1 MRKTRKRPRAALCA
15 AIAAAVITAAVI
27 AAPAA
32 LGGRQDVAI
41 VKIGNLVLRANGGIT
56 PQALPRR
63 RYAPIRFQGYG
74 TIRSRDG
81 SLPPEATKAAVN
93 FDRDGRLNVNGLPSC
108 PPARVEALPPPL
120 ARRACKGAI
129 VGSGKVEA
137 TLQVP
142 ILGPVQVTS
151 PLTIF
156 NGPRQGR
163 NPTAILHAWTTLPVP
178 EVYAPIVTLERR
190 PQGVQAR
197 VDLPDLAGDGV
208 ITGIRVKVGRR
219 WRFRGKRPS
228 YASARCSRGILTT
241 GGRFEFD
248 DGKVISG
255 TLYTPCQV
263 RRARRGRR

>member
-1 MRKTRKRPRAALCA
+1 MRKTRKRLQAALGA
-15 AIAAAVITAAVI
+15 AFLATIVAVAAAS
-27 AAPAA
+27 PA

-41 VKIGNLVLRANGGIT
+41 VKVGNLVLRANGGIT

-74 TIRSRDG
+74 TIKSRDG
-81 SLPPEATKAAVN
+81 SLPPEVTRTVIN
-93 FDRDGRLNVNGLPSC
+93 FDRDGRLNVRGLPVC
-108 PPARVEALPPPL
+108 PLARVKSLSPPL

-137 TLQVP
+137 TLNVP
-142 ILGPVQVTS
+142 ILGSVQVTS

-190 PQGVQAR
+190 RQGVRAS
-197 VDLPDLAGDGV
+197 VDIPDLAGDGV
-208 ITGIRVKVGRR
+208 ITGIRVKIGRR
-219 WRFRGKRPS
+219 WRFRGKKPS
-228 YASARCSRGILTT
+228 YTSARCSRGILTT
-241 GGRFEFD
+241 GGRFEFN

-255 TLYTPCQV
+255 TLYTPCQA
-263 RRARRGRR
+263 RPIRRGR